1 MAAAASASP
10 PLLPPAAVV
19 DLEDASA
26 VLKADKDV
34 VLAAVAQDGDAL
46 EYAAAALKAD
56 KDVVLAAVAQSADA
70 LEYASPALQVDR
82 DVVLAAMQNGFVTK
96 FIVFETSASA
106 ALKADKDALL
116 AAVAQDGDGSAV
128 EIAYLKAEAAGLIAY
143 FKAEA
148 AGLEL
153 GGFNEKDDF
162 IEFDGDY
169 ATKGLYYYT
178 SGTYKGQAFFGTG
191 GTAAEENA
199 AVSAPKSRYSTP
211 VDIAKWQA
219 VKAGLE
225 LGGGGNEFAGDYG
238 TKGLYTYTLGKYK
251 GMAFFGRGG
260 TAAEESAAVSAPKG
274 RVALGE
280 ESAAVSAKLSTEESA
295 DEDRGAL
302 LSEFTEEQVAEFQ
315 EAFSIVDKGAPPELP
330 PVCRRRASLHR
341 AASCCQREKHA
352 NRQPFPSTRSPRP
365 RPPPPLPVSSRRRL
379 WLDQHRGARQ
389 HDELP
394 RRAVWRR

>member
-1 MAAAASASP
+1 MHCSGAIGAVPILLLTFVSVVRSAEILSYDFSSP
-10 PLLPPAAVV
+10 
-19 DLEDASA
+19 S
-26 VLKADKDV
+26 
-34 VLAAVAQDGDAL
+34 
-46 EYAAAALKAD
+46 
-56 KDVVLAAVAQSADA
+56 
-70 LEYASPALQVDR
+70 
-82 DVVLAAMQNGFVTK
+82 
-96 FIVFETSASA
+96 
-106 ALKADKDALL
+106 
-116 AAVAQDGDGSAV
+116 GSAV

-153 GGFNEKDDF
+153 GGGGN
-162 IEFDGDY
+162 EFDSDY

-225 LGGGGNEFAGDYG
+225 LGGGGTEFAGDYG

-251 GMAFFGRGG
+251 GMAFFGTGG

-274 RVALGE
+274 RVKESEDEE
-280 ESAAVSAKLSTEESA
+280 ESEGLDV
-295 DEDRGAL
+295 GAL
-302 LSEFTEEQVAEFQ
+302 IEALTVEQIAEFQ
-315 EAFSIVDKGAPPELP
+315 EAFSLVDKGAPPELP

-379 WLDQHRGARQ
+379 WLDQHRGA
-389 HDELP
+389 L
-394 RRAVWRR
+394 